1 MKRYFLILTLAILCM
16 PEVFAQ
22 YNYRME
28 GKCGLDVKWSFDG
41 VTLVISNVNKK
52 GLPMEMDDYD
62 ISQRI
67 APWAKKKLNIRKVQI
82 QRGIKNI
89 GSCAF
94 ANCPSLQEVIFI
106 GNDVESIDG
115 AHSSIAHIF
124 VASHYLLICVIL
136 RLLHLPTAHR
146 CHLPSFLSVAV

>member
-52 GLPMEMDDYD
+52 GCPWKWMTMISLKELPHG
-62 ISQRI
+62 QR
-67 APWAKKKLNIRKVQI
+67 K
-82 QRGIKNI
+82 
-89 GSCAF
+89 S
-94 ANCPSLQEVIFI
+94 
-106 GNDVESIDG
+106 
-115 AHSSIAHIF
+115 
-124 VASHYLLICVIL
+124 
-136 RLLHLPTAHR
+136 
-146 CHLPSFLSVAV
+146 